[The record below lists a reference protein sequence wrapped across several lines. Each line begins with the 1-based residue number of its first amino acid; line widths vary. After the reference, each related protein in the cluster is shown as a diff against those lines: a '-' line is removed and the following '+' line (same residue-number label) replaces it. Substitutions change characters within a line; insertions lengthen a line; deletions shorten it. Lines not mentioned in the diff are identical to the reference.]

1 MKIAI
6 LGSRGIPNEYGGFEQ
21 FADVI
26 SRGLAK
32 KGHDITVYCS
42 ANHSYKNSEYNGV
55 KLVHCKDPEDK
66 IGTVGQFIFD
76 LNCMLHARKQKFD
89 IIYLLGYTSSSIW
102 QRILKNKAIVTTN
115 MDGLEWKRSKYSKK
129 VQKFLKY
136 AEKLAVKHSDYLVA
150 DSIGIQKYLLE
161 TYNIKSDYHPYG
173 CYVLE
178 NPNKEDL
185 KKYDLHPYN
194 YDMLIARFEPENN
207 IEMILKAYAKS
218 ESKRKFILIGN
229 YLHTEFGK
237 QMYDEYSNYE
247 NIRFL
252 GAIYH
257 QTELQNIRYYSNLYL
272 HGHSVG
278 GTNPS
283 LLEAMGDSALIVYH
297 NNEFNKTIIE
307 NDGFAFS
314 TVEELVDI
322 IKQTDKADYSD
333 KIENNIKKIEK
344 LYNWDIITDN
354 YEKYFQSLLK
364 HKTLR

>member
-42 ANHSYKNSEYNGV
+42 ANHSYKKSEYDGV
-55 KLVHCKDPEDK
+55 KLVHCMDPENK
-66 IGTVGQFIFD
+66 IGTAGQFIYD

-89 IIYLLGYTSSSIW
+89 IIYLLGYTSSSVW
-102 QRILKNKAIVTTN
+102 QRILKNKAVVVTN
-115 MDGLEWKRSKYSKK
+115 MDGLEWRRSKYSKI
-129 VQKFLKY
+129 VQRFLKY
-136 AEKLAVKHSDYLVA
+136 AEKLAVKCSDYLVA

-161 TYNIKSDYHPYG
+161 KYQIKSEYYPYG
-173 CYVLE
+173 CYKLDDPNISFIEKYELE
-178 NPNKEDL
+178 
-185 KKYDLHPYN
+185 PYS

-207 IEMILKAYAKS
+207 IKMILKAYVKS
-218 ESKRKFILIGN
+218 KSKRKFILIGN

-237 QMYDEYSNYE
+237 QMYAEYSKYE
-247 NIRFL
+247 NISFL
-252 GAIYH
+252 GTIYN
-257 QTELQNIRYYSNLYL
+257 QIELQNIRFYSNLYF

-297 NNEFNKTIIE
+297 NNEFNKVIVKS
-307 NDGFAFS
+307 DGFPFS
-314 TVEELVDI
+314 TVDELTSI
-322 IKQTDKADYSD
+322 INKTEKKNNKD
-333 KIENNIKKIEK
+333 KIEANIKKIVEI
-344 LYNWDIITDN
+344 YNWDIIIDN
-354 YEKYFQSLLK
+354 YEKYFQLLLNI
-364 HKTLR
+364 TP